1 MIMLKVQGIGGIT
14 FDPQQFFF
22 LVYVVFTN
30 T

>member
-22 LVYVVFTN
+22 LVYVVFTKA
-30 T
+30 